1 MTYTRRDF
9 TRLALTTIP
18 AARLID
24 APLFAAMQGKPNSKV
39 AGVQIGMN
47 VPYNFGG
54 RNMEAGQLLKNVV
67 DLGVSG
73 LELRSQPVETY
84 MGAPAALIDANAKD
98 TTA

>member
-9 TRLALTTIP
+9 TRLALTAVP

-67 DLGVSG
+67 DLGLAASSCA
-73 LELRSQPVETY
+73 RSRSRPTW
-84 MGAPAALIDANAKD
+84 ARPRR
-98 TTA
+98 